1 MCEKV
6 ISWDIGIKNLS
17 YCILKKELDNKY
29 DETYPSTKHNYSIID
44 WEVINLYPDECK
56 VYKCIGL
63 TKKNIVCNKNA
74 KYYKDTDYYCK
85 KHIIDNCKEIKIK
98 KSKKKK
104 PFEYAMRIKKE
115 LDKRPHLSDVDYVLI
130 ENQPAL
136 VNPIMKT
143 VQIIILS
150 YFSFKNNINNPLIVK
165 NINAK
170 CKEKL
175 PLKDPDW
182 LDSEYYKEYIDRIKK
197 IKSKYTKRKLL
208 CFYYAKMCLETS
220 IEMKNFLLTH
230 KKKDDLTDSF
240 LMCTE
245 WFLR

>member
-17 YCILKKELDNKY
+17 YCILQKETDNNN
-29 DETYPSTKHNYSIID
+29 EEEYPKTKHNFSIID
-44 WEVINLYPDECK
+44 WEVINLYSNENKTHRC
-56 VYKCIGL
+56 VGL
-63 TKKNIVCNKNA
+63 TKKNTVCGNKA
-74 KYYKDTDYYCK
+74 KYYKDTSYYCK
-85 KHIIDNCKEIKIK
+85 THMVDNSKKIKINK
-98 KSKKKK
+98 PKKKT
-104 PFEYAMRIKKE
+104 PFEYATRIKKE
-115 LDKRPHLSDVDYVLI
+115 LDKRPHLCDVSNVLI

-150 YFSFKNNINNPLIVK
+150 YFSFKNTIEKPFVVR

-175 PLKDPDW
+175 PLKDEDW
-182 LDSEYYKEYIDRIKK
+182 IDSECHKEYIEKIKRIKN
-197 IKSKYTKRKLL
+197 KYSRRKLL
-208 CFYYAKMCLETS
+208 CFYYAKMCLES
-220 IEMKNFLLTH
+220 NFEMKNYLLTH

-240 LMCTE
+240 LMCVD